1 MSTRTTL
8 TLDDDVAATLAA
20 EARRTGRP
28 LKAVVNEALRNGLE
42 TAGRR
47 KLSRYRV
54 KIRDMRMRPGFD
66 IDDIE
71 GLLDQLEGP
80 LRR

>member
-1 MSTRTTL
+1 M
-8 TLDDDVAATLAA
+8 TLDDDVAAKLAA
-20 EARRTGRP
+20 EARRMGRP
-28 LKAVVNEALRNGLE
+28 FRAVVNEALRAGLE
-42 TAGRR
+42 KAGHGT
-47 KLSRYRV
+47 LTPFRV
-54 KIRDMRMRPGFD
+54 KARDMRMRAGFE